1 MTYLK
6 YYRKE
11 NIKYSEYNHIKLNKL
26 ETVGFCYYVCGEL
39 KVPMVRVAFR
49 KMKNLGLYTEK
60 KKKVTFQN
68 KNNISLL
75 TVAHELAHHLDVQ
88 INGSYELGYDNL
100 YGKKKYRKA
109 HTKKHEQCLKMIL
122 KMYDRV
128 KGVYIG

>member
-60 KKKVTFQN
+60 KKR
-68 KNNISLL
+68 LL
-75 TVAHELAHHLDVQ
+75 SR
-88 INGSYELGYDNL
+88 I
-100 YGKKKYRKA
+100 K
-109 HTKKHEQCLKMIL
+109 I
-122 KMYDRV
+122 
-128 KGVYIG
+128 I